1 MGEDRGEGEK
11 AFIFPPLHPLRP
23 CNNSVGGWARI
34 SSKFYN
40 IPAQPA
46 ALGYFFTHP
55 HPPGEG
61 KCLEGGDR
69 DGV

>member
-1 MGEDRGEGEK
+1 
-11 AFIFPPLHPLRP
+11 
-23 CNNSVGGWARI
+23 VGGWARI

-46 ALGYFFTHP
+46 ALGYFFTP
-55 HPPGEG
+55 SLLPGEG
-61 KCLEGGDR
+61 KYLEGGEI